1 MERERSAGLKGDDRF
16 TASSCHAEV
25 RGRGRLVAMK
35 KLHLSNEV
43 AEALANKRPVV
54 ALESTIISHGL
65 PRPSNLTVAKEVE
78 ALVRENGA
86 VPATIAICEGRITV
100 GLTPNEL
107 QEIAGRN
114 DVAKASTRDCSV
126 IASRGGWAATTVA
139 STAQIASLAGISLF
153 ATGGLGGVH
162 RGASESFD
170 ESADLTALSHTPI
183 TVVSS
188 GVKSIL
194 DVAATLER
202 LETLGI
208 AVLGYQCDYFPG
220 FYLKDS
226 GHPLEYRVETPEEVA
241 RVMDSAISDGAL
253 LVANPAPEPMDPA
266 THQKLLDRAL
276 SEAALKGIKGKAVT
290 PFILEYFHS
299 NSEGVSLRI
308 NTEIIKSNAVL
319 AAKISLSFAQI
330 KQDS

>member
-1 MERERSAGLKGDDRF
+1 
-16 TASSCHAEV
+16 
-25 RGRGRLVAMK
+25 MK
-35 KLHLSNEV
+35 KLHLSDEV
-43 AEALANKRPVV
+43 ADALAKKRPVV

-65 PRPSNLTVAKEVE
+65 PRPNNLTVAKEVE

-107 QEIAGRN
+107 QGIAERD

-139 STAQIASLAGISLF
+139 STAQIASLASISLF

-170 ESADLTALSHTPI
+170 ESADLTALSRTPI

-208 AVLGYQCDYFPG
+208 TLLGYQCDYFPG

-226 GHPLEYRVETPEEVA
+226 GHPLEYRVETPDEVA
-241 RVMDSAISDGAL
+241 RVMASAISDGAL

-276 SEAALKGIKGKAVT
+276 SEAATQGIRGKAVT
-290 PFILEYFHS
+290 PFILERFHS
-299 NSEGVSLRI
+299 ASEGLSLQI
-308 NTEIIKSNAVL
+308 NTEIITSNAVL
-319 AAKISLSFAQI
+319 ASKIAVAYASLAK
-330 KQDS
+330 D

>member
-1 MERERSAGLKGDDRF
+1 MNN
-16 TASSCHAEV
+16 
-25 RGRGRLVAMK
+25 
-35 KLHLSNEV
+35 LHLSDEV
-43 AEALANKRPVV
+43 ARALASGNPVV

-65 PRPSNLTVAKEVE
+65 PRPTNLAVAREVE
-78 ALVRENGA
+78 SLVRENGA
-86 VPATIAICEGRITV
+86 IPATIAICEGRITV
-100 GLTPNEL
+100 GLSDHEL
-107 QEIAGRN
+107 REIAER
-114 DVAKASTRDCSV
+114 DDIAKASIRDCAI

-139 STAQIASLAGISLF
+139 STAQIAASAGIALF

-170 ESADLTALSHTPI
+170 ESADLTALSRTPI

-194 DVAATLER
+194 DVPATLER
-202 LETLGI
+202 LETLS
-208 AVLGYQCDYFPG
+208 VSVVGYQCDYFPG
-220 FYLKDS
+220 FYLEDS
-226 GHPLEYRVETPEEVA
+226 GHRLEHQVESPDEVA
-241 RVMDSAISDGAL
+241 RIMSAAISESAL
-253 LVANPAPEPMDPA
+253 LVANPAPSPMDPA
-266 THQKLLDRAL
+266 IHQGLLDQAL
-276 SEAALKGIKGKAVT
+276 ASAEANGIRGKSVT

-308 NTEIIKSNAVL
+308 NTEIIKSNAIL

>member
-1 MERERSAGLKGDDRF
+1 
-16 TASSCHAEV
+16 
-25 RGRGRLVAMK
+25 MK
-35 KLHLSNEV
+35 KLHLSDEV
-43 AEALANKRPVV
+43 ADALAKKRPVV

-65 PRPSNLTVAKEVE
+65 PRPNNLTVAKEVE

-107 QEIAGRN
+107 QGIAERD

-139 STAQIASLAGISLF
+139 STAQIASLASISLF

-170 ESADLTALSHTPI
+170 ESADLTALSRTPI

-208 AVLGYQCDYFPG
+208 TLLGYQCDYFPG

-226 GHPLEYRVETPEEVA
+226 GHPLEYRVETPDEVA
-241 RVMDSAISDGAL
+241 RVMASAISDGAL

-276 SEAALKGIKGKAVT
+276 SEAVSQDIRGKAVT
-290 PFILEYFHS
+290 PFILERFHS
-299 NSEGVSLRI
+299 ASEGLSLQI
-308 NTEIIKSNAVL
+308 NTEIITSNAVL
-319 AAKISLSFAQI
+319 ASKIAVAYASLAK
-330 KQDS
+330 D